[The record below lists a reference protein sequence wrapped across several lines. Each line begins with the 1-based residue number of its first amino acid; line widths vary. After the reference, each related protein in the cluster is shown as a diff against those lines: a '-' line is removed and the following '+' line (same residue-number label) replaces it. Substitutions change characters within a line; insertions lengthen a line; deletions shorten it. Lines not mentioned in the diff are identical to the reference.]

1 MRRSTCGRWAAS
13 PRSCSAHARSSQ
25 ARARCTASPPE
36 IGRDDP
42 RLPET
47 AGKDSL
53 HQLKLIIERLGAPSA
68 AELALIEN
76 EQAVRYVASLRPRA
90 TEPATAATYGSP
102 VLPSWPPS
110 RSWKKEKKVHRLP
123 LVGPSSRWQTRSSST

>member
-1 MRRSTCGRWAAS
+1 MPEIAGKDYLHRLT
-13 PRSCSAHARSSQ
+13 
-25 ARARCTASPPE
+25 PE

-42 RLPET
+42 RLPEI

-102 VLPSWPPS
+102 LLPSWPYPAARRKKRNS
-110 RSWKKEKKVHRLP
+110 RV
-123 LVGPSSRWQTRSSST
+123 SRR